1 MPKYQQYFQEMV
13 EYNKEVF
20 DEFKA
25 IHDEYLQDPKIY
37 HDLFNDKGEKILRI
51 IRRYENMLCGKAE
64 NSGYSKFSTGL
75 SDKFWGLIRNY
86 LPKIDDVGNR

>member
-51 IRRYENMLCGKAE
+51 IR
-64 NSGYSKFSTGL
+64 
-75 SDKFWGLIRNY
+75 
-86 LPKIDDVGNR
+86 